1 MSLMMAYLA
10 PSKRSWLIKGASPD
24 PQSVLASLIWQA
36 GLRTCSFNE
45 RAAEKKS
52 DTLIFKPADITCTPA
67 RRVQAVTMAAPFK
80 VYLKS
85 NVNTYLMLL
94 VWPDQTVRDMA
105 GEGVAA

>member
-1 MSLMMAYLA
+1 M
-10 PSKRSWLIKGASPD
+10 P
-24 PQSVLASLIWQA
+24 A
-36 GLRTCSFNE
+36 G
-45 RAAEKKS
+45 
-52 DTLIFKPADITCTPA
+52 
-67 RRVQAVTMAAPFK
+67 RVQAATMAAPFK